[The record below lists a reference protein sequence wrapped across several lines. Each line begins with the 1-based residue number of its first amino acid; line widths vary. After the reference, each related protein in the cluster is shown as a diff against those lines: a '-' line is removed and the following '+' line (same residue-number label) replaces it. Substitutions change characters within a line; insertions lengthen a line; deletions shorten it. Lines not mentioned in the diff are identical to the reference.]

1 MTTAWAVVFIGDDG
15 RREIAA
21 DTIRRTRRE
30 SMVAAIRSRVGFPCA
45 PYAARRDW
53 RRLRRAGRVACVR
66 VVVREVEG

>member
-30 SMVAAIRSRVGFPCA
+30 SIAAWATCWDS
-45 PYAARRDW
+45 YAEGLRYW

-66 VVVREVEG
+66 VEVREVEG